1 MDEKIITGYCRC
13 LDQSR
18 MVTAERDG
26 SDWDIDCDFGCC
38 PHEPNC
44 AIAQQLRELTADQP

>member
-26 SDWDIDCDFGCC
+26 SEWDIDCDFGCC

-44 AIAQQLRELTADQP
+44 AIAQQLRELTTSQQ